1 MTKYLLCLSVGKAL
15 STKKGL
21 SLIFILLLIVNF
33 MIIQSP
39 SMSLVAAQGS
49 DLDTSLAQAAGKGY
63 LSSLVLRSDSKG
75 LLANFYLTDQVAA
88 SDLAQELISS
98 PLQSYEITAE
108 DWLDSRTYQ
117 ITALLQPDN
126 LTLTLDV
133 QKPEARWQIV
143 KLNLP
148 DQTDITSAADASSSQ
163 SSQTASQTEGTPAGP
178 TEIIFVGQIQSD
190 LNVRRG
196 PGITYD
202 VQGGLGSGDEVQIE
216 GISEDKG
223 WYLASQNGAEIGW
236 ISSRSDLVNVIEVEV
251 AIEAPAQP
259 DETTADKMAPEKAEE
274 ADTEALTGTQETTET
289 LLADTNTSADGK
301 AADDGE
307 TSSDDGDESDEILYA
322 NAKGRILGTLPVY
335 LEPNIDSEAVM
346 MLAFGNEVDVI
357 GLDASKQ
364 WYQVAQ
370 DGIMLGWLA
379 TDSGLVSLI
388 PAKMS
393 RTATT
398 LTSLD
403 VYRAPAANS
412 AINGSLDQGEVVD
425 IIGVSMTGSWYQIA
439 QNGEQLGWISA
450 RPDLV
455 STEASMDES
464 GETMADEIMVDEARA
479 SSDEAEAMADEA
491 QTGDEATA
499 PAKPSIP
506 VMSVD
511 TASSASTN
519 SDANAAAT
527 PNQANAEIESPSS
540 PAPAP
545 TSTSNILII
554 QPKTGEAIYQINPD
568 GSGLRLLTTG
578 IDPALSP
585 DKTKL
590 AFTRWGGDERGAL
603 FIYDLTTG
611 QETEILG
618 EMFEPK
624 SPTWSPDGTR
634 IMINFQNG
642 GRREIEERCV
652 APNKGNQIPRGAYD
666 INVGSET
673 GRICYKLFLDT
684 YWQLRRVD
692 PATGGFED
700 MASDRYSFAPT
711 WHPAKPWQVLFSGAA
726 GLLILDVD
734 QNQYT
739 DFFALDVRDRAA
751 TFSPDGSRVA
761 LTYKQDTFWEVYTLD
776 ANTGARTRLT
786 KPSILGRRYSS
797 AAPAWSPDGS
807 QIVFVTDRSG
817 RWEFWIMDANGDN
830 QRPLFS
836 TEVASQLDVAY
847 RAVDE
852 RLVSWR

>member
-1 MTKYLLCLSVGKAL
+1 M
-15 STKKGL
+15 
-21 SLIFILLLIVNF
+21 
-33 MIIQSP
+33 
-39 SMSLVAAQGS
+39 
-49 DLDTSLAQAAGKGY
+49 
-63 LSSLVLRSDSKG
+63 
-75 LLANFYLTDQVAA
+75 
-88 SDLAQELISS
+88 
-98 PLQSYEITAE
+98 
-108 DWLDSRTYQ
+108 
-117 ITALLQPDN
+117 
-126 LTLTLDV
+126 
-133 QKPEARWQIV
+133 
-143 KLNLP
+143 
-148 DQTDITSAADASSSQ
+148 
-163 SSQTASQTEGTPAGP
+163 
-178 TEIIFVGQIQSD
+178 
-190 LNVRRG
+190 
-196 PGITYD
+196 
-202 VQGGLGSGDEVQIE
+202 QIE
-216 GISEDKG
+216 GISEDQG
-223 WYLASQNGAEIGW
+223 WYLASQNGEEIGW

-259 DETTADKMAPEKAEE
+259 DEAMTDKMAPEEAEAPE
-274 ADTEALTGTQETTET
+274 ETEGADTGLADNVPDTGGVAGTTEALTSTQETTDTET
-289 LLADTNTSADGK
+289 LLADTNTSADGEV
-301 AADDGE
+301 ADDGE
-307 TSSDDGDESDEILYA
+307 TSSEEGGEGDEGDAGDEILYA
-322 NAKGRILGTLPVY
+322 NATGQILGTLPVY

-357 GLDASKQ
+357 GLDASRQ
-364 WYQVAQ
+364 WYQIAQ
-370 DGIMLGWLA
+370 DGVMLGWLA

-388 PAKMS
+388 PAQMS

-398 LTSLD
+398 LASLD
-403 VYRAPAANS
+403 VYRVPAANS

-425 IIGVSMTGSWYQIA
+425 IIGVSITGSWYQVA
-439 QNGEQLGWISA
+439 QNGERLGWISA

-455 STEASMDES
+455 STEASRGES
-464 GETMADEIMVDEARA
+464 G
-479 SSDEAEAMADEA
+479 EAMADE
-491 QTGDEATA
+491 DEAMVDETQVSSDEVETTSDEA
-499 PAKPSIP
+499 EVMADEVETSDDAIASAKPSIP
-506 VMSVD
+506 VVSVD
-511 TASSASTN
+511 ASSSASTT
-519 SDANAAAT
+519 SDANAVAT
-527 PNQANAEIESPSS
+527 PNQANAETEAPSS

-545 TSTSNILII
+545 TNTSSILII

-603 FIYDLTTG
+603 FIYDLMTG

-692 PATGGFED
+692 PATGDFED

-711 WHPAKPWQVLFSGAA
+711 WNPAKPWQVLFNGAG

-739 DFFALDVRDRAA
+739 DFFALDVRDGAA

-786 KPSILGRRYSS
+786 KPSILGHRYSS

-836 TEVASQLDVAY
+836 TEVASQLDVEY

-852 RLVSWR
+852 RLISWR